1 MGEKQLKKE
10 KQFKIVSEEKKIR
23 YQDLEHRHVKI

>member
-10 KQFKIVSEEKKIR
+10 KQFKIVSEEKKKNQIPR
-23 YQDLEHRHVKI
+23 FGTQAC